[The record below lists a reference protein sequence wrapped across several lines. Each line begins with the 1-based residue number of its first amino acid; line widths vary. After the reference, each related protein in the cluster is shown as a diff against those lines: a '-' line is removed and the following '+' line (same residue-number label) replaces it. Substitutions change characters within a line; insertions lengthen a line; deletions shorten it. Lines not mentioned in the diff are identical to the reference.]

1 MAGVVVLFD
10 RRQFGAVIVIVIVI
24 VIVGMIVGMIV
35 LKIMIMR
42 VIMLFGGVDGVA
54 HSVAS
59 VKVPVAK

>member
-10 RRQFGAVIVIVIVI
+10 GRQFGAVIVIV
-24 VIVGMIVGMIV
+24 IVGMIV

>member
-10 RRQFGAVIVIVIVI
+10 GRQFGAVIVIVIV
-24 VIVGMIVGMIV
+24 GMIV
-35 LKIMIMR
+35 LRIMIMR
-42 VIMLFGGVDGVA
+42 VIMLLGGVDGVA

>member
-10 RRQFGAVIVIVIVI
+10 GRQFGAVIVIV
-24 VIVGMIVGMIV
+24 IVGMIV

-42 VIMLFGGVDGVA
+42 VTMLFGGVDGVA